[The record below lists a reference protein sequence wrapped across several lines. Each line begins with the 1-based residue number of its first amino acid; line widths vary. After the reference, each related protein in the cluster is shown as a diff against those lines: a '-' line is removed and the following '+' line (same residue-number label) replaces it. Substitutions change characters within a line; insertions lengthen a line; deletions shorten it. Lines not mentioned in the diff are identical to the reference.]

1 MSVEIANNTTI
12 NAPTGG
18 VFRFKFDRDINSIL
32 QRFASVHHGDD
43 LEDFKDAWETFL
55 KTFRT
60 AIDIEAQR
68 LKEIGYN
75 GDVENK
81 MLTSVRYYYCKQF
94 KIGNTEKKDQ
104 ETPNQETPVQEAPD
118 EETDTQTKRKYVKI
132 NKNGYVFYI
141 SSSIIKEPGDDLVIS
156 SSLRSATSSLLKSYS
171 IKNSKKN
178 ISTINIAPGPFK
190 TKRVQELVKD
200 IKKFEKTLPTGKIG
214 DPKEIGLF
222 IKFILQNK
230 IKYISGS
237 TIYFDGNISKSFF

>member
-118 EETDTQTKRKYVKI
+118 EENDTQTKRSYVKI
-132 NKNGYVFYI
+132 NKNVHDEIDKFLKKNNNYTLKPATAWSEFCKEHDEDFCPKKPLKTE
-141 SSSIIKEPGDDLVIS
+141 SIIIVKKFVIKIM
-156 SSLRSATSSLLKSYS
+156 R
-171 IKNSKKN
+171 IKILMKMM
-178 ISTINIAPGPFK
+178 GL
-190 TKRVQELVKD
+190 ELV
-200 IKKFEKTLPTGKIG
+200 
-214 DPKEIGLF
+214 
-222 IKFILQNK
+222 
-230 IKYISGS
+230 
-237 TIYFDGNISKSFF
+237 

>member
-94 KIGNTEKKDQ
+94 KIGNTEKKRSR
-104 ETPNQETPVQEAPD
+104 
-118 EETDTQTKRKYVKI
+118 DTKSR
-132 NKNGYVFYI
+132 
-141 SSSIIKEPGDDLVIS
+141 D
-156 SSLRSATSSLLKSYS
+156 TSSR
-171 IKNSKKN
+171 
-178 ISTINIAPGPFK
+178 ST
-190 TKRVQELVKD
+190 R
-200 IKKFEKTLPTGKIG
+200 
-214 DPKEIGLF
+214 
-222 IKFILQNK
+222 
-230 IKYISGS
+230 
-237 TIYFDGNISKSFF
+237 

>member
-118 EETDTQTKRKYVKI
+118 EENDTQTKRSYVKI
-132 NKNGYVFYI
+132 NKDVHDAIDKFLKKNNNYTLKPATHGMNFAKSMMKI
-141 SSSIIKEPGDDLVIS
+141 FAQKTFKTESIIIV
-156 SSLRSATSSLLKSYS
+156 
-171 IKNSKKN
+171 KNS
-178 ISTINIAPGPFK
+178 
-190 TKRVQELVKD
+190 
-200 IKKFEKTLPTGKIG
+200 
-214 DPKEIGLF
+214 
-222 IKFILQNK
+222 
-230 IKYISGS
+230 
-237 TIYFDGNISKSFF
+237 

>member
-32 QRFASVHHGDD
+32 QRFASIHHGDD
-43 LEDFKDAWETFL
+43 LDDFKDAWDQFL
-55 KTFRT
+55 STYRT

-104 ETPNQETPVQEAPD
+104 HVPNEEAPVQEAPVQ
-118 EETDTQTKRKYVKI
+118 DTQTKRNYVKI
-132 NKNGYVFYI
+132 NKDVHDAIDKF
-141 SSSIIKEPGDDLVIS
+141 L
-156 SSLRSATSSLLKSYS
+156 
-171 IKNSKKN
+171 KKN
-178 ISTINIAPGPFK
+178 NNYTLKPATAWSEFSKEHDEDFAPRKPLK
-190 TKRVQELVKD
+190 NR
-200 IKKFEKTLPTGKIG
+200 IYNYREKIRNQNHVGQDTAQDDGFGIG
-214 DPKEIGLF
+214 A
-222 IKFILQNK
+222 N
-230 IKYISGS
+230 
-237 TIYFDGNISKSFF
+237 FDV

>member
-132 NKNGYVFYI
+132 NKNVHDEIDKFLKKDNNYTLKPAAAWSEFC
-141 SSSIIKEPGDDLVIS
+141 KEHDEDFCPKKTFKNRIYNYREKIRNQNHADQDTDEDD
-156 SSLRSATSSLLKSYS
+156 
-171 IKNSKKN
+171 
-178 ISTINIAPGPFK
+178 GF
-190 TKRVQELVKD
+190 
-200 IKKFEKTLPTGKIG
+200 GIG
-214 DPKEIGLF
+214 V
-222 IKFILQNK
+222 N
-230 IKYISGS
+230 
-237 TIYFDGNISKSFF
+237 FDV